1 MIKKQV
7 SKSIQASY
15 QGSTHTNVD
24 TSALVWRIATK
35 ARDLKLQ
42 TKTPNR
48 KDNKT
53 VKHII
58 DLQAC
63 GFKKFESSAL
73 AAFNKK
79 IALIKQGK
87 EIPVEEDEITTCPI
101 VGHTMD
107 TDNIENY
114 GELTVLHE

>member
-24 TSALVWRIATK
+24 TSPLVWRIATK

-42 TKTPNR
+42 IKTPNR

-53 VKHII
+53 AKQII

-63 GFKKFESSAL
+63 GFKKFESTAL

-87 EIPVEEDEITTCPI
+87 EIPVEDDEITTCPI

-107 TDNIENY
+107 NEDIENY
-114 GELTVLHE
+114 EELMI